1 MDGQMS
7 IWWTL
12 LLLRTSVVV
21 MNIVD
26 RQSEPATAV
35 ANFWRPS
42 MMLTLRDSPRKRK
55 EVVSEVRS

>member
-1 MDGQMS
+1 MDGQTG

-12 LLLRTSVVV
+12 LLLRTSAVV

-35 ANFWRPS
+35 ANF
-42 MMLTLRDSPRKRK
+42 
-55 EVVSEVRS
+55 

>member
-12 LLLRTSVVV
+12 LLLRTSAVV

-35 ANFWRPS
+35 ANF
-42 MMLTLRDSPRKRK
+42 
-55 EVVSEVRS
+55 